1 MTIQGKLYAG
11 AAGLALA
18 GLVLAGSGLY
28 FTRRLGEDLDT
39 ATRQTAVKLDL
50 VNAARA
56 RYWQALASLRGVFMF
71 RHLEDPASLEA
82 SALQAREA
90 LARLREQVAAI
101 RPLLVTEAGLRQL
114 NEVEAAASGLDSLA
128 GRYIALCREG
138 RDAEF
143 RSEVAPKVRDA
154 MARAEAALEALKN
167 QQREFLRQ
175 AQAEAGVVR
184 KRALAV
190 SAAMLGLLLLAAAA
204 VAAVIRQTGSRLAG
218 AVARL
223 WEGAA
228 QVASAASQ
236 VSASSQALAQG
247 ASEQAAALEQTS
259 AAGEEVNALSQQNG
273 GRGRAAA
280 EVVAA
285 SEAKFAEANRA
296 LDEAVRAM
304 AEIDAQ
310 SERIARIIRTIDEI
324 AFQTNILALNAA
336 VEAARAGEAGMG
348 FAVVADE
355 VRSLA
360 QRCTQAARDT
370 AAMIEESIQKSADGK
385 ARVDR
390 VADLIRAIT
399 AEAQR
404 VKELV
409 EQVSQGAQQ
418 QVRGVEQIHRA
429 IRQMQQVTQQTAAG
443 AEEGASA
450 AEQLHAQA
458 RALDATAG
466 ALAAM
471 VGVRRAGRQ

>member
-1 MTIQGKLYAG
+1 MTMQRKLYAG
-11 AAGLALA
+11 TAALA
-18 GLVLAGSGLY
+18 AVGVVLAGSGLY
-28 FTRRLGEDLDT
+28 FMHRFGEDLET
-39 ATRQTAVKLDL
+39 ATRRTAVKLDL

-56 RYWQALASLRGVFMF
+56 RYWETLAALRGVFLF
-71 RHLEDPASLEA
+71 RHLEDPASMEA
-82 SALQAREA
+82 NARQARES
-90 LARLREQVAAI
+90 LAGLRQQLAEI

-114 NEVEAAASGLDSLA
+114 NEVEAAAIRIDSLA
-128 GRYIALCREG
+128 GRYIASVREG
-138 RDAEF
+138 RDAEL
-143 RSEVAPKVRDA
+143 RSEIVPSVREA
-154 MARAEAALEALKN
+154 MARAEASLESLKD
-167 QQREFLRQ
+167 QQREYLRQ
-175 AQAEAGVVR
+175 AQADADELR
-184 KRALAV
+184 QRALAT
-190 SAAMLGLLLLAAAA
+190 SGAMLGLLALAAAA
-204 VAAVIRQTGSRLAG
+204 VAAVIRQTGSRLAE

-223 WEGAA
+223 REGAA

-259 AAGEEVNALSQQNG
+259 AAGDEVHALSQQNG
-273 GRGRAAA
+273 EHGRTAAG
-280 EVVAA
+280 VVIA
-285 SEAKFAEANRA
+285 SEAKFAEADQV

-310 SERIARIIRTIDEI
+310 SERISRIIRTIDEI

-370 AAMIEESIQKSADGK
+370 AALIEESIRKSADGK
-385 ARVDR
+385 ARVDQ

-399 AEAQR
+399 AEARR
-404 VKELV
+404 VRELV
-409 EQVSQGAQQ
+409 EQVSQSAQQ
-418 QVRGVEQIHRA
+418 QIRGVEQIHRA

-450 AEQLHAQA
+450 AEELHAQS
-458 RALDATAG
+458 RALEAAVRS
-466 ALAAM
+466 LAAM
-471 VGVRRAGRQ
+471 VISQRSG